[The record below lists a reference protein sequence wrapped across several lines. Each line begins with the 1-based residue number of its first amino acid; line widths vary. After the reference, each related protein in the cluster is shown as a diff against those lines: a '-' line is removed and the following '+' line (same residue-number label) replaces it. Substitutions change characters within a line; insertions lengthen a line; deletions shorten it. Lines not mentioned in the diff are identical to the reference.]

1 MSISITQPRF
11 KKTEAFFDKLRRFDP
26 RSTLEMFG
34 AMGVSALA
42 AATPVDTGE
51 TAGKWS
57 YEVEGNKERYTITWY
72 NSEMAGR
79 TPLVILLQYGHAT
92 KSGWFVSG
100 IDFINPA
107 LRPIYDALPTILLQE
122 AFR

>member
-1 MSISITQPRF
+1 MSVSITSPRF
-11 KKTEAFFDKLRRFDP
+11 KKTEAFFDKLKRFDARP
-26 RSTLEMFG
+26 TLEIFG
-34 AMGVSALA
+34 ELGVSALSTG
-42 AATPVDTGE
+42 TPVDTGE

-57 YEVEGNKERYTITWY
+57 YKVEGNKERYTITWY

-100 IDFINPA
+100 RDFINPA
-107 LRPIYDALPTILLQE
+107 LRPIYDALPIALLEE